1 MDFKRMKAKSPDNG
15 LFGIF
20 ISEGI
25 QEATGFPNGVETPQ
39 QKQEFIVLSSRYMH
53 TTSRR
58 KWKEKSWT
66 SVYFQITSK

>member
-25 QEATGFPNGVETPQ
+25 QEATGFPNDVETPQ
-39 QKQEFIVLSSRYMH
+39 QKQEFIESRYRH
-53 TTSRR
+53 TTS
-58 KWKEKSWT
+58 KKM
-66 SVYFQITSK
+66 